1 MAATAFAA
9 TLTPTPTEVEIG
21 LSLEDFIQRYD
32 EAPFELIDGEFYEMS
47 PQAIGSSQLGFSLAR
62 LMAEVAEV
70 NHLGL
75 VVPEAP
81 FVLKKGKNWV
91 RGSRVPDIMFVTAD
105 RLKALVE
112 SDPDWY
118 KKPLTIVPDL
128 VVEIMSPTDRFS
140 NVLRKVKLYLSDGV
154 QVCWIVDAE
163 RQAVLIYRAGSD
175 QVTLLTEEDTLTEA
189 TLLPGLSI
197 PIAKLFP

>member
-1 MAATAFAA
+1 
-9 TLTPTPTEVEIG
+9 
-21 LSLEDFIQRYD
+21 
-32 EAPFELIDGEFYEMS
+32 
-47 PQAIGSSQLGFSLAR
+47 
-62 LMAEVAEV
+62 
-70 NHLGL
+70 
-75 VVPEAP
+75 
-81 FVLKKGKNWV
+81 
-91 RGSRVPDIMFVTAD
+91 MFVTAD